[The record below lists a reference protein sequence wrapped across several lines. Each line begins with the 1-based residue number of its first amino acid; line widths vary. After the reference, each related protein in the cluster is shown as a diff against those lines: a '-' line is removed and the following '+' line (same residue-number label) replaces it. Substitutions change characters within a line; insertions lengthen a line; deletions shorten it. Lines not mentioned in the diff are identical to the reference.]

1 MTVLDGT
8 ASARQRTATSMQP
21 NILIVEDEA
30 ALVELLTY
38 NLQKAGF
45 RTAVARDGD
54 EAMLAVEETRPDL
67 VLLDWMLPYVS
78 GIEICRRLRR
88 DSDTRDLPIILLT
101 ARSEEDDRV
110 RGLEAG
116 ADDYVVKPFS
126 PSELIA
132 RVRAVMRRTRPA
144 FDKDVLAYSDIV
156 MDTATH
162 RVTRSDR
169 PVDLGPTEYR
179 LLRFLLEHPGR
190 VFSREQLLDS
200 VWGQDAYIEPRT
212 VDVHIRR
219 LRKAMNLPG
228 LPDIIRTVRSAGY
241 ALDTN
246 DA

>member
-1 MTVLDGT
+1 MN
-8 ASARQRTATSMQP
+8 AMQP

-88 DSDTRDLPIILLT
+88 DTDTRDLPIILLT

-144 FDKDVLAYSDIV
+144 FDKDVLTYSDIV

-162 RVTRSDR
+162 RVTRGDR
-169 PVDLGPTEYR
+169 PVELGPTEYR

-228 LPDIIRTVRSAGY
+228 LTDIIRTVRSAGY

>member
-1 MTVLDGT
+1 MT
-8 ASARQRTATSMQP
+8 AMQP

-88 DSDTRDLPIILLT
+88 DTDTRDLPIILLT

-144 FDKDVLAYSDIV
+144 FDKDVLTYSDIV

-162 RVTRSDR
+162 RVTRSDL

>member
-1 MTVLDGT
+1 MT
-8 ASARQRTATSMQP
+8 AMQP

-88 DSDTRDLPIILLT
+88 NTDTRELPIILLT

-144 FDKDVLAYSDIV
+144 FDKDVLTYSDIV

-162 RVTRSDR
+162 RVTRSDL

-241 ALDTN
+241 ALN
-246 DA
+246 NNEA

>member
-1 MTVLDGT
+1 
-8 ASARQRTATSMQP
+8 MQP

-88 DSDTRDLPIILLT
+88 DSDTRDMPIILLT

-116 ADDYVVKPFS
+116 ADDYVIKPFS
-126 PSELIA
+126 PTELVA

-144 FDKDVLAYSDIV
+144 FDKDVLTYSDIV

-162 RVTRSDR
+162 RVTRSDL

-228 LPDIIRTVRSAGY
+228 LADIIRTVRSAGY

>member
-1 MTVLDGT
+1 
-8 ASARQRTATSMQP
+8 MQP

-144 FDKDVLAYSDIV
+144 FDKDVLSYSDIA

-162 RVTRSDR
+162 RVTRSGH
-169 PVDLGPTEYR
+169 PIDLGPTEYR

-190 VFSREQLLDS
+190 VFSREQLLNS

-228 LPDIIRTVRSAGY
+228 LADIIRTVRSAGY

>member
-1 MTVLDGT
+1 
-8 ASARQRTATSMQP
+8 MQP

-88 DSDTRDLPIILLT
+88 DTDTRDLPIILLT

-116 ADDYVVKPFS
+116 ADDYVIKPFS
-126 PSELIA
+126 PTELVA

-144 FDKDVLAYSDIV
+144 FDKDVLTYSDIV

-162 RVTRSDR
+162 RVSRSDL

-228 LPDIIRTVRSAGY
+228 LADIIRTVRSAGY

>member
-1 MTVLDGT
+1 MT
-8 ASARQRTATSMQP
+8 AMQP

-88 DSDTRDLPIILLT
+88 DTDTRDLPIILLT

-144 FDKDVLAYSDIV
+144 FDKDVLTYSDIV

-162 RVTRSDR
+162 RVTRSDL

-212 VDVHIRR
+212 VDVHVRR

>member
-1 MTVLDGT
+1 MDGANT
-8 ASARQRTATSMQP
+8 LQP

-38 NLQKAGF
+38 NLEKAGF
-45 RTAVARDGD
+45 RTTVARDGE
-54 EAMLAVEETRPDL
+54 EAMLAVAEERPDL

-88 DSDTRDLPIILLT
+88 NPETSDLPVILLT
-101 ARSEEDDRV
+101 ARGEESDRI
-110 RGLEAG
+110 RGLESG

-144 FDKDVLAYSDIV
+144 FDKDTLTYADIV
-156 MDTATH
+156 MDLASH
-162 RVTRSDR
+162 RVSRGGQAI
-169 PVDLGPTEYR
+169 DLGPTEFR

-190 VFSREQLLDS
+190 VFGREQLLDG
-200 VWGQDAYIEPRT
+200 VWGQQAYIEPRT

-228 LPDIIRTVRSAGY
+228 TPDLIRTVRSAGY
-241 ALDTN
+241 ALELDPAT
-246 DA
+246 

>member
-1 MTVLDGT
+1 MT
-8 ASARQRTATSMQP
+8 AMQP
-21 NILIVEDEA
+21 NILIVEYEA

-88 DSDTRDLPIILLT
+88 DTDTRDLPIILLT

-144 FDKDVLAYSDIV
+144 FDKDVLTYSDIV

-162 RVTRSDR
+162 RVTRSDL

-190 VFSREQLLDS
+190 VFSRELLLDS

-246 DA
+246 EA

>member
-1 MTVLDGT
+1 MT
-8 ASARQRTATSMQP
+8 AMQP

-88 DSDTRDLPIILLT
+88 DTDTRDLPIILLT

-144 FDKDVLAYSDIV
+144 FDKDVLTYSDIV

-162 RVTRSDR
+162 RVTRSDL
-169 PVDLGPTEYR
+169 PVDLGPTEYC

-190 VFSREQLLDS
+190 VFSRELLLDS

-246 DA
+246 EA